1 MSAASLSVGF
11 SKATAI
17 TASSSNPSSSSTDK
31 LSFSSIHF
39 PFRVTKPI
47 NFSKLKPHHDF
58 VKFAPFS
65 LFSRCPFICALAA
78 FDGFETSQTA
88 EPLDEEEEETA
99 TQDEVQGEEE
109 AVEESDGASV
119 LQSIDARRLYVGNL
133 PYSMTSSQLSDV
145 FSECG
150 RVASVEVSL

>member
-17 TASSSNPSSSSTDK
+17 TASSSNPSSSSTDN

-39 PFRVTKPI
+39 PFRATKPI
-47 NFSKLKPHHDF
+47 NSSKLKPHHDF
-58 VKFAPFS
+58 VKPAPFS
-65 LFSRCPFICALAA
+65 LFSHSPFICALAA
-78 FDGFETSQTA
+78 FDGFEVSQTA
-88 EPLDEEEEETA
+88 EPLDEEEETA

-109 AVEESDGASV
+109 AVEENDGASV
-119 LQSIDARRLYVGNL
+119 PQSTEARRLYVGNL
-133 PYSMTSSQLSDV
+133 PYSMTAAQLSDV